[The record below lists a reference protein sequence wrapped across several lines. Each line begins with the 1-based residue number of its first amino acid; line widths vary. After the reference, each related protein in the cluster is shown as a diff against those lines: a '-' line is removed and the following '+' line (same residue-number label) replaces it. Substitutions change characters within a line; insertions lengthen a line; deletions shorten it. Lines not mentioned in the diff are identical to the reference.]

1 MTARHRAR
9 KHHKGCSKICQFI
22 YSGRQSLWCWRC
34 NCPPKPWASFT
45 NTITRH
51 PRFTLLTSF
60 HLEQQLLQQIF
71 SWDGSRA
78 KRDLSPKLHF
88 SKQQHRV
95 VFVFCF
101 LSVWFH
107 AGLFK
112 EAGVPVKQ
120 GLLLPRLC
128 NQDSNRLWEQAAACN
143 YFPTDKRLMG
153 IYCPYWIFC
162 ASLSKLQA
170 SHPWLT
176 LSSPC
181 ASQTFPGLGSQLT
194 GRADPG
200 LGVSTT
206 KHQLWGSQGLGEEIT
221 CAVVSAWCWIPKNAA
236 ANTWLWG

>member
-1 MTARHRAR
+1 MADNRYGAGAVIALQSPGQVLQT
-9 KHHKGCSKICQFI
+9 
-22 YSGRQSLWCWRC
+22 QSLATR
-34 NCPPKPWASFT
+34 AS
-45 NTITRH
+45 H
-51 PRFTLLTSF
+51 CL
-60 HLEQQLLQQIF
+60 HLSIWSSNSYNKFF